1 MNEELKISGLVNR
14 SSNPDCPA
22 CQEKRLHIPEEWK
35 LYHPLAGTGHSREHG
50 SPIKK
55 T

>member
-1 MNEELKISGLVNR
+1 MNQLEATIHS

-22 CQEKRLHIPEEWK
+22 CQEKRMHKEEEWK
-35 LYHPLAGTGHSREHG
+35 KYHPLAGTGHSREHG

-55 T
+55 Q